1 WISMGRLG
9 VDLFPDVE
17 FPYVAVTTT
26 LEGASPDTM
35 ETEVSDVIEESVN
48 TISGIKQLRSTS
60 ADGLSQVFIEFE
72 LEENVDVKAQDVRDK
87 VNIARRDLPEDIDPP
102 VIEKVD
108 PDAAPIMSVMI
119 AADAP
124 IGDITTYADEV
135 VKEAVQRLPGVGS
148 VTIVGG
154 RLREIRIWLDADKM
168 RAFGVTAEDVVRAVR
183 SEHAE
188 VPGGRLE
195 TGGGAREF
203 GAKTVSEAE

>member
-1 WISMGRLG
+1 MWLVDLSIKRPVLAVMIIGALVVLGWISMGRLG

-87 VNIARRDLPEDIDPP
+87 VNIARRDLPEDLDPP
-102 VIEKVD
+102 VIEQVD
-108 PDAAPIMSVMI
+108 PDAAP
-119 AADAP
+119 A
-124 IGDITTYADEV
+124 
-135 VKEAVQRLPGVGS
+135 R
-148 VTIVGG
+148 
-154 RLREIRIWLDADKM
+154 RW
-168 RAFGVTAEDVVRAVR
+168 VRHNCRWSPSRNPDLA
-183 SEHAE
+183 
-188 VPGGRLE
+188 
-195 TGGGAREF
+195 
-203 GAKTVSEAE
+203 